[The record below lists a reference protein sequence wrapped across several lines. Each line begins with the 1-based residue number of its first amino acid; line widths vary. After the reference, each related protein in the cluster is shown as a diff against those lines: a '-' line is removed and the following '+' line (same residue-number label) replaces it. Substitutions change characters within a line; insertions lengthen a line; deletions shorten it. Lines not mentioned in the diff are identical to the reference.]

1 MDTAI
6 TMLRESLPGI
16 KSILKILNTKLQ
28 TLKSAPTTSELA
40 AMVEDLGKENKEKAE
55 KLKGFKNGSVKMVTR
70 EEMDKVD
77 KDFKYWSQKRKARK
91 NAFDALEGA
100 LMEGMSRE
108 DIWEQLGLEEDVY

>member
-6 TMLRESLPGI
+6 TTLRESLPGI
-16 KSILKILNTKLQ
+16 KSNLKILSTKLQ
-28 TLKSAPTTSELA
+28 TLKSVPTTSELA
-40 AMVEDLGKENKEKAE
+40 AMVGDLGKENKEKGE

-77 KDFKYWSQKRKARK
+77 KDFKYWSQKRKTRK
-91 NAFDALEGA
+91 SAFDALEGA